1 MKIRKFDIL
10 IILIF
15 GAIFLFFIKSCNES
29 NSKIAQLS
37 QQVSQIKPLIDQNRL
52 YVQEIK
58 SKDSIIAQLKIVK
71 KPARKHYRKIK
82 HKLKARIIYLYMNE
96 AFV

>member
-52 YVQEIK
+52 YRPICPTTGSLRGAGYGQRGK
-58 SKDSIIAQLKIVK
+58 CDRK
-71 KPARKHYRKIK
+71 KGAKGVIH
-82 HKLKARIIYLYMNE
+82 
-96 AFV
+96 